1 MLINNQKK
9 YLYNKKTCYNNYGG
23 NMKSIIVNIRREKDL
38 YEKYSNEVSSEL
50 IKYLIDEAKAKDDVE
65 IIVNTKLDI
74 KNIDKLVKQ
83 GLEDSIKD
91 IRTLDKFYDNKQ
103 IILFIVGI
111 IFLIISTLTKPEI
124 IKELILII
132 GWIAVWEVLDIAIN
146 IDSKQKHNKKIVNKL
161 INCKITVN
169 NK

>member
-1 MLINNQKK
+1 
-9 YLYNKKTCYNNYGG
+9 
-23 NMKSIIVNIRREKDL
+23 MKSIVVNIRREKDL

-50 IKYLIDEAKAKDDVE
+50 IKYLVNEAKVKDDVE
-65 IIVNTKLDI
+65 VIVNTKLDI
-74 KNIDKLVKQ
+74 KNIDTLIKE

-91 IRTLDKFYDNKQ
+91 IKKIDRFYDSKQ
-103 IILFIVGI
+103 VILFIVGM
-111 IFLIISTLTKPEI
+111 IFLIFSTLTKPEI
-124 IKELILII
+124 IKELILIV

-146 IDSKQKHNKKIVNKL
+146 IDSKQKYNKKIIKKL

>member
-1 MLINNQKK
+1 
-9 YLYNKKTCYNNYGG
+9 
-23 NMKSIIVNIRREKDL
+23 MKSIVVNIRREKDL
-38 YEKYSNEVSSEL
+38 YEKYSNEVSNEL
-50 IKYLIDEAKAKDDVE
+50 IKYLVNEAKVKDDVE
-65 IIVNTKLDI
+65 VIVNTKLDI
-74 KNIDKLVKQ
+74 KNIDTLIKE

-91 IRTLDKFYDNKQ
+91 IRNVDRFYDSKQ
-103 IILFIVGI
+103 VILFIVGM

-124 IKELILII
+124 IKELILIV

-146 IDSKQKHNKKIVNKL
+146 IDSKQKYNKKIIKKL

>member
-1 MLINNQKK
+1 
-9 YLYNKKTCYNNYGG
+9 
-23 NMKSIIVNIRREKDL
+23 MKSIVVNIRREKDL

-50 IKYLIDEAKAKDDVE
+50 IKYLVNEAKVKDDVE
-65 IIVNTKLDI
+65 VIVNTKLDI
-74 KNIDKLVKQ
+74 KNIDTLIKE

-91 IRTLDKFYDNKQ
+91 IKKIDRFYDSKQ
-103 IILFIVGI
+103 VILFIVGM

-124 IKELILII
+124 IKELILIV

-146 IDSKQKHNKKIVNKL
+146 IDSKQKYNKKIIKKL

>member
-1 MLINNQKK
+1 
-9 YLYNKKTCYNNYGG
+9 
-23 NMKSIIVNIRREKDL
+23 MKSIIVNIRREKDL

-50 IKYLIDEAKAKDDVE
+50 IKYLIDEAKVKDDVE

-74 KNIDKLVKQ
+74 KNIDKLIKS

-91 IRTLDKFYDNKQ
+91 IKKIDKFYDNKQ
-103 IILFIVGI
+103 VILFIVGML
-111 IFLIISTLTKPEI
+111 FLIFSTITKPEI

-132 GWIAVWEVLDIAIN
+132 GWVAVWEVMDIAIN
-146 IDSKQKHNKKIVNKL
+146 IDSKQKYNKKIVNKL